1 MKTALIIVFLIL
13 TVCLINWVRSDH
25 FSGHILTVI
34 PFLGGKDP
42 GVYDGAG
49 LVCGLIFL
57 WGLARMNHH
66 NDNEED

>member
-1 MKTALIIVFLIL
+1 MRIALLLVLLIL
-13 TVCLINWVRSDH
+13 TCCLINWVRSGF

-34 PFLGGKDP
+34 PFLGGKEP

-49 LVCGLIFL
+49 LVCILIFL

-66 NDNEED
+66 HDNEED